1 MNNLNSPLVAEK
13 SGVSSIM
20 LRVLGALL
28 PAIAAYVYFFG
39 PAILVSILLAS
50 VAALVVEA
58 WVLHLRSHPLRVY
71 LTDGSALV
79 TAWLLALSIP
89 PLAPWWLV
97 VVGTVF
103 GILVAKHLYG
113 GLGNNLFNPA
123 MVGFAV
129 LMISFPSHMTHWPAP
144 DALAQTHWSV
154 SQQMDF
160 MFGGALP
167 AGEKLDAVTM
177 ATPLDTLKTQLH
189 LDHTVDEIK
198 SAPIFSTL
206 SGKGSEIIALLYLLG
221 GLFLWQQRI
230 ISWHIPLSF
239 IAAMFGT
246 AGLFYLF
253 DSSLYA
259 SPLFHLFAGGTMLGA
274 FFIATDYVTSPT
286 TPLGK
291 LVYGAGIGSCTYVIR
306 VLGGYPD
313 GVAFAVL
320 FLNSAVPL
328 IDAYTQPRV
337 FGHAAKFFKRD
348 KDQK

>member
-1 MNNLNSPLVAEK
+1 MNTPLIAET
-13 SGVSSIM
+13 SGVSTIM
-20 LRVLGALL
+20 LKVLGALL

-39 PAILVSILLAS
+39 PAILVSLLLAS
-50 VAALVVEA
+50 GAALATEA
-58 WVLHLRSHPLRVY
+58 AVLRLRNYSMRVY

-103 GILVAKHLYG
+103 GMLVAKHLYG

-123 MVGFAV
+123 MVGFAA
-129 LMISFPSHMTHWPAP
+129 LMISFPSHMTHWLAP
-144 DALAQTHWSV
+144 DALAQVHWSFG
-154 SQQMDF
+154 QQMDF
-160 MFGGALP
+160 MFGGLP
-167 AGEKLDAVTM
+167 TLDAVTM
-177 ATPLDTLKTQLH
+177 ATPLDTLKTQLMLEH
-189 LDHTVDEIK
+189 GLSEIK
-198 SAPIFSTL
+198 KTELIFSAL
-206 SGKGSEIIALLYLLG
+206 SGKGTEIIALFYLLG

-239 IAAMFGT
+239 L
-246 AGLFYLF
+246 AGM
-253 DSSLYA
+253 SLLAGVLHLLDAERYA
-259 SPLFHLFAGGTMLGA
+259 SPLFHVFAGGTLLAA

-286 TPLGK
+286 TPMGK
-291 LVYGAGIGSCTYVIR
+291 LIFGAGIGICAYVIR
-306 VLGGYPD
+306 VFGGYPD

-337 FGHAAKFFKRD
+337 FGHVAGFFGK
-348 KDQK
+348 KNK

>member
-1 MNNLNSPLVAEK
+1 MNTPLITEP
-13 SGVSSIM
+13 SGVSTIM
-20 LRVLGALL
+20 LKVLGALL

-39 PAILVSILLAS
+39 PAILVNLLLAS
-50 VAALVVEA
+50 VAALATEA
-58 WVLHLRSHPLRVY
+58 AVLRLRHYPLRTY

-103 GILVAKHLYG
+103 GMLVAKHLYG

-123 MVGFAV
+123 MVGFAA

-144 DALAQTHWSV
+144 DVLAQVHWDFG
-154 SQQMDF
+154 QQMDF
-160 MFGGALP
+160 MFGSLSP
-167 AGEKLDAVTM
+167 AEAKLDAVTM
-177 ATPLDTLKTQLH
+177 ATPLDTLKTQLM
-189 LDHTVDEIK
+189 LERGLSEITK
-198 SAPIFSTL
+198 SEHIFSVL
-206 SGKGSEIIALLYLLG
+206 SGKGTEVIALFYLLG

-239 IAAMFGT
+239 L
-246 AGLFYLF
+246 AGMSALAGVLHLL
-253 DSSLYA
+253 DAERYA
-259 SPLFHLFAGGTMLGA
+259 SPLFHLFAGGTLLGA

-286 TPLGK
+286 TPMGK
-291 LVYGAGIGSCTYVIR
+291 LIFGAGIGICTYVIR
-306 VLGGYPD
+306 VFGGYPD

-337 FGHAAKFFKRD
+337 FGHVAGFFGKKD
-348 KDQK
+348 K

>member
-1 MNNLNSPLVAEK
+1 MNTPLISES
-13 SGVSSIM
+13 SGVSVIM
-20 LRVLGALL
+20 LKVLGALL
-28 PAIAAYVYFFG
+28 PAIVAYVYFFG
-39 PAILVSILLAS
+39 PAILASLLLAS
-50 VAALVVEA
+50 VAALATEA
-58 WVLHLRSHPLRVY
+58 AVLRLRNYPLRVY

-123 MVGFAV
+123 MVGFAA
-129 LMISFPSHMTHWPAP
+129 LMISFPAHMTHWLVP
-144 DALAQTHWSV
+144 DALAQVHWSFG
-154 SQQMDF
+154 QQMDF
-160 MFGGALP
+160 MF
-167 AGEKLDAVTM
+167 AGTAPLDAVTM
-177 ATPLDTLKTQLH
+177 ATPLDTLKTQLM
-189 LDHTVDEIK
+189 LERGLAEITQTE
-198 SAPIFSTL
+198 AIFSTL
-206 SGKGSEIIALLYLLG
+206 SGKGTEIIALCYLLG

-239 IAAMFGT
+239 L
-246 AGLFYLF
+246 AGISVLAGVMHLL
-253 DSSLYA
+253 DAQRYA
-259 SPLFHLFAGGTMLGA
+259 SPLFHVFAGGTLLGA

-286 TPLGK
+286 TPTGK
-291 LVYGAGIGSCTYVIR
+291 LIFGAGIGICTYVIR
-306 VLGGYPD
+306 VFGGYPD

-337 FGHAAKFFKRD
+337 FGHVAGFFGK
-348 KDQK
+348 KNK

>member
-1 MNNLNSPLVAEK
+1 MNTPLITES
-13 SGVSSIM
+13 SGVSAIM
-20 LRVLGALL
+20 LKVMGALL

-39 PAILVSILLAS
+39 SAILVSLLLAS
-50 VAALVVEA
+50 VAALATEA
-58 WVLHLRSHPLRVY
+58 AVLRLRNYPLRVY

-103 GILVAKHLYG
+103 GILIAKHLYG

-129 LMISFPSHMTHWPAP
+129 LMISFPSHMTHWLAP
-144 DALAQTHWSV
+144 DALAQVHWNFA
-154 SQQMDF
+154 QQMDF
-160 MFGGALP
+160 MFTGGSQ
-167 AGEKLDAVTM
+167 LDAVTM
-177 ATPLDTLKTQLH
+177 ATPLDTLKTQLM
-189 LDHTVDEIK
+189 LERGLPEIK
-198 SAPIFSTL
+198 QAEAIFSAL
-206 SGKGSEIIALLYLLG
+206 SGKGTEVIALFYLLG

-239 IAAMFGT
+239 LAGIAAL
-246 AGLFYLF
+246 AGLMHLL
-253 DSSLYA
+253 DAERYA
-259 SPLFHLFAGGTMLGA
+259 SPLFHVFAGGTLLGA

-286 TPLGK
+286 TPTGK
-291 LVYGAGIGSCTYVIR
+291 LIFGAGIGICTYVIR
-306 VLGGYPD
+306 VFGGYPD

-337 FGHAAKFFKRD
+337 FGHVTGFFGK
-348 KDQK
+348 KNK

>member
-1 MNNLNSPLVAEK
+1 MSMNSPLVAEK
-13 SGVSSIM
+13 SAVNVIM
-20 LRVLGALL
+20 LKVLAALL
-28 PAIAAYVYFFG
+28 PAIAVYVYLFG
-39 PAILVSILLAS
+39 PAILVSITLAS
-50 VAALVVEA
+50 VAALATEA
-58 WVLHLRSHPLRVY
+58 AVLHLRRYPLRVY
-71 LTDGSALV
+71 LLDGSALV
-79 TAWLLALSIP
+79 TAWLLALSMP

-103 GILVAKHLYG
+103 AILVAKHLYG

-123 MVGFAV
+123 MVGFAA
-129 LMISFPSHMTHWPAP
+129 LMISFPAHMTHWPAP
-144 DALAQTHWSV
+144 DVLANSHWSFT
-154 SQQMDF
+154 QQMDF
-160 MFGGALP
+160 MFGGTLP
-167 AGEKLDAVTM
+167 AGGKLDAITM

-189 LDHTVDEIK
+189 LDRTVGEIQ
-198 SAPIFSTL
+198 SAAIFSTL
-206 SGKGSEIIALLYLLG
+206 SGKGTEIIALFYLLG

-239 IAAMFGT
+239 LGAMFGT

-253 DSSLYA
+253 DSSQYA

-286 TPLGK
+286 TLLGK
-291 LVYGAGIGSCTYVIR
+291 LIFGAGIGVSAYVIR
-306 VLGGYPD
+306 VFGGYPD

-337 FGHAAKFFKRD
+337 FGHAGKWFKGG
-348 KDQK
+348 KE

>member
-1 MNNLNSPLVAEK
+1 MSMNSPLVADK
-13 SGVSSIM
+13 AAVNIIM
-20 LRVLGALL
+20 LKVLGALV
-28 PAIAAYVYFFG
+28 PAIAAYVHFFG
-39 PAILVSILLAS
+39 PAILVSITLAS
-50 VAALVVEA
+50 IAALATEA
-58 WVLHLRSHPLRVY
+58 AVLHLRRYPLRVY
-71 LTDGSALV
+71 LLDGSALV

-123 MVGFAV
+123 MVGFAA
-129 LMISFPSHMTHWPAP
+129 LMISFPAHMTHWPAP
-144 DALAQTHWSV
+144 DVLAQTHWSFG
-154 SQQMDF
+154 QQMDF
-160 MFGGALP
+160 MFGGMLP
-167 AGEKLDAVTM
+167 AGGKLDAVTM

-189 LDHTVDEIK
+189 LDHAVTEIQ
-198 SAPIFSTL
+198 SAEIFSML
-206 SGKGSEIIALLYLLG
+206 SGKGTEIVALFYLLG

-239 IAAMFGT
+239 LAAIFGM
-246 AGLFYLF
+246 AGLLYLF
-253 DSSLYA
+253 DPSQYA

-291 LVYGAGIGSCTYVIR
+291 LIFGAGIGVSTYVIR
-306 VLGGYPD
+306 VFGGYPD

-337 FGHAAKFFKRD
+337 FGHAGKWFKGGRE
-348 KDQK
+348 

>member
-1 MNNLNSPLVAEK
+1 MNSPLVAEQAT
-13 SGVSSIM
+13 VNVIM
-20 LRVLGALL
+20 LKVLAALL
-28 PAIAAYVYFFG
+28 PAIAVYVFFFG

-50 VAALVVEA
+50 VAALLTEA
-58 WVLHLRSHPLRVY
+58 AVLHLRRYPLRVY
-71 LTDGSALV
+71 LLDGSALV

-103 GILVAKHLYG
+103 AILVAKHLYG

-123 MVGFAV
+123 MVGFAA

-144 DALAQTHWSV
+144 DMLAQSHWSFT
-154 SQQMDF
+154 QQMDF
-160 MFGGALP
+160 MFGGEFP
-167 AGEKLDAVTM
+167 AGDRLDAITM

-189 LDHTVDEIK
+189 LDREISEIQSGK
-198 SAPIFSTL
+198 IFSIL
-206 SGKGSEIIALLYLLG
+206 SGKGTEIIALFYLLG

-230 ISWHIPLSF
+230 ISWHIPASF
-239 IAAMFGT
+239 LAAMFGT

-253 DSSLYA
+253 DPGHYA
-259 SPLFHLFAGGTMLGA
+259 SPMFHLFAGGTMLGA

-286 TPLGK
+286 TPMGK
-291 LVYGAGIGSCTYVIR
+291 LIFGAGIGVSAYVIR

-337 FGHAAKFFKRD
+337 FGHAGKWFKGG
-348 KDQK
+348 KE

>member
-1 MNNLNSPLVAEK
+1 MSMNSPLVAEK
-13 SGVSSIM
+13 SAVNVIM
-20 LRVLGALL
+20 LKVLGALL
-28 PAIAAYVYFFG
+28 PAIAVYVYFFG
-39 PAILVSILLAS
+39 PAILVSITLAS
-50 VAALVVEA
+50 VAALSTEA
-58 WVLHLRSHPLRVY
+58 VVLHLRRYPLRVY
-71 LTDGSALV
+71 LLDGSALV

-103 GILVAKHLYG
+103 AILVAKHLYG

-123 MVGFAV
+123 MVGFAA
-129 LMISFPSHMTHWPAP
+129 LMISFPAHMTHWPAP
-144 DALAQTHWSV
+144 DVLAQSHWSFA
-154 SQQMDF
+154 QQMDF

-167 AGEKLDAVTM
+167 PGGKLDAITM

-189 LDHTVDEIK
+189 LDHSVAEIQ
-198 SAPIFSTL
+198 SGSIFSAL
-206 SGKGSEIIALLYLLG
+206 SGKGTEIIALFYLLG

-230 ISWHIPLSF
+230 ISWHIPVAFL
-239 IAAMFGT
+239 AAMFGM
-246 AGLFYLF
+246 AGLFYLY
-253 DSSLYA
+253 DSSQYA

-286 TPLGK
+286 TLLGK
-291 LVYGAGIGSCTYVIR
+291 LIFGAGIGVSAYVIR
-306 VLGGYPD
+306 VFGGYPD

-337 FGHAAKFFKRD
+337 FGHAGKWFKGD
-348 KDQK
+348 KE

>member
-1 MNNLNSPLVAEK
+1 MNTPLITE
-13 SGVSSIM
+13 SNGVSAIM
-20 LRVLGALL
+20 LKVLGALL

-39 PAILVSILLAS
+39 PAILMSLLLAS
-50 VAALVVEA
+50 VAALATEA
-58 WVLHLRSHPLRVY
+58 AVLRLRHYPLRVY

-129 LMISFPSHMTHWPAP
+129 LMISFPSHMTHWLAP
-144 DALAQTHWSV
+144 SDVSTALAQVHWSFG
-154 SQQMDF
+154 QQMDF
-160 MFGGALP
+160 MF
-167 AGEKLDAVTM
+167 AGTAPLDGVTM
-177 ATPLDTLKTQLH
+177 ATPLDTLKTQLM
-189 LDHTVDEIK
+189 LERGLPEIIQ
-198 SAPIFSTL
+198 AEAIFGAL
-206 SGKGSEIIALLYLLG
+206 SGKGTEIIALCYLLG

-239 IAAMFGT
+239 LVGISVLAGAMHLLD
-246 AGLFYLF
+246 AQR
-253 DSSLYA
+253 YA
-259 SPLFHLFAGGTMLGA
+259 SPLFHVFAGGTLLGA

-291 LVYGAGIGSCTYVIR
+291 LVFGAGIGICTYVIR
-306 VLGGYPD
+306 VFGGYPD

-337 FGHAAKFFKRD
+337 FGHAGKLFGGK
-348 KDQK
+348 KK

>member
-1 MNNLNSPLVAEK
+1 MNSPLVAEK
-13 SGVSSIM
+13 SAVNVIM
-20 LRVLGALL
+20 LKVLAALL

-39 PAILVSILLAS
+39 PAILVSITLAS
-50 VAALVVEA
+50 VAALAIEA
-58 WVLHLRSHPLRVY
+58 AVLYLRRYPLRVY

-103 GILVAKHLYG
+103 AILIAKHLYG

-123 MVGFAV
+123 MVGFAA
-129 LMISFPSHMTHWPAP
+129 LMISFPSHMTHWTAP
-144 DALAQTHWSV
+144 DVLANSHWSF

-167 AGEKLDAVTM
+167 ADSKLDAITM

-189 LDHTVDEIK
+189 LERTVAEIQS
-198 SAPIFSTL
+198 SAIFSTL
-206 SGKGSEIIALLYLLG
+206 SGKGTEIIALFYLLG

-230 ISWHIPLSF
+230 ISWHIPASF
-239 IAAMFGT
+239 LAAMFGT

-253 DSSLYA
+253 DPGHYA

-286 TPLGK
+286 TLLGK
-291 LVYGAGIGSCTYVIR
+291 LIFGAGIGVSAYVIR

-337 FGHAAKFFKRD
+337 FGHAGKWFNGRKE
-348 KDQK
+348 

>member
-1 MNNLNSPLVAEK
+1 MSINSPLVAEK
-13 SGVSSIM
+13 SAVNVIM
-20 LRVLGALL
+20 LKVLGALL
-28 PAIAAYVYFFG
+28 PAIGVYVYFFG
-39 PAILVSILLAS
+39 PAILVSITLAS
-50 VAALVVEA
+50 VAALATEA
-58 WVLHLRSHPLRVY
+58 AVLHLRHYPLRIY
-71 LTDGSALV
+71 LLDGSALV

-103 GILVAKHLYG
+103 AILVAKHLYG

-123 MVGFAV
+123 MVGFAA
-129 LMISFPSHMTHWPAP
+129 LMISFPAHMTHWPAP
-144 DALAQTHWSV
+144 DVLAQSHWSIA
-154 SQQMDF
+154 QQMDF

-167 AGEKLDAVTM
+167 PGAKLDAVTM

-189 LDHTVDEIK
+189 LDRTVAEIQ
-198 SAPIFSTL
+198 SGAIFSSL
-206 SGKGSEIIALLYLLG
+206 SGKGTEVIAVFYLLG

-239 IAAMFGT
+239 LGAMFGI

-253 DSSLYA
+253 DSSQYA

-291 LVYGAGIGSCTYVIR
+291 LIFGAGIGISAYVIR
-306 VLGGYPD
+306 VLGSYPD

-337 FGHAAKFFKRD
+337 FGHARKWFKGG
-348 KDQK
+348 KE